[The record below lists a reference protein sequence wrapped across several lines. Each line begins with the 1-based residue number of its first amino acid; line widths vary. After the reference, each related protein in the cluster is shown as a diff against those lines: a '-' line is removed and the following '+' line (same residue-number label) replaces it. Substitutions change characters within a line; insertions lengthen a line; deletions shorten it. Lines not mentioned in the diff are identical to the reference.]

1 MNRKDFIINTFKS
14 TAFICAS
21 CYLSAC
27 KDDSIP
33 TGSGNEKIDF
43 TIDLTQS
50 KYSALNSIGGT
61 VYEKG
66 VIICRISSTEFI
78 AFSQF
83 CTHQGTT
90 VQLQLNQNRFFC
102 PNHGSTFSIS
112 NGSVI
117 NGPVNSPLKKYNI
130 TQDGNTLR
138 IFE

>member
-50 KYSALNSIGGT
+50 NYSALNSIGGT
-61 VYEKG
+61 VYE
-66 VIICRISSTEFI
+66 
-78 AFSQF
+78 
-83 CTHQGTT
+83 
-90 VQLQLNQNRFFC
+90 
-102 PNHGSTFSIS
+102 
-112 NGSVI
+112 
-117 NGPVNSPLKKYNI
+117 
-130 TQDGNTLR
+130 
-138 IFE
+138 